1 MLSRKDVAAQQV
13 KVVLSPRERNHLAER
28 DVYDDRLASAKRFCR
43 RWFRRGAPSLTLL
56 AKPGAE
62 FPNFRKMASRK
73 EVVENTSILAPA
85 FGNSESFCG
94 PLAKKNRGSFSPT
107 RNGAI
112 Q

>member
-13 KVVLSPRERNHLAER
+13 KVVLSLRERNHLAER

-62 FPNFRKMASRK
+62 FPNFRK
-73 EVVENTSILAPA
+73 
-85 FGNSESFCG
+85 
-94 PLAKKNRGSFSPT
+94 RGFQEGGGREHEHSST
-107 RNGAI
+107 RFW